1 MTSYRT
7 IRAAVTAE
15 IEVSRSR
22 FRCHLH
28 RIADEPQARELIA
41 GYRREYWDSRH
52 VCSAFLIADGSIE
65 RSNDDGEPAGTAG
78 APMLAALRGAEVND
92 VVAIVVRW
100 FGGVLLGTGGLTRA
114 YGDSVRAALA
124 EAELLERR
132 WLDRAVV
139 EVDIAEAGRLEN
151 ALRRRGFAVEGTDYD
166 RRALVRVAFEPG
178 QDQSLAGL
186 VAEATG
192 GAASITSA
200 TGGWLDWT
208 ATT

>member
-1 MTSYRT
+1 MSYRT
-7 IRAAVTAE
+7 VGNAVTAE

-28 RIADEPQARELIA
+28 RIWEEADARELIA

-52 VCSAFLIADGSIE
+52 VCSAFLIAEGAIE

-124 EAELLERR
+124 EAHVIERR
-132 WLDRAVV
+132 WRDRAVLEV
-139 EVDIAEAGRLEN
+139 EIAEAGRLEN
-151 ALRRRGFAVEGTDYD
+151 ALRRRGFAVEGVDYEA
-166 RRALVRVAFEPG
+166 RAMVRVAFEPG
-178 QDQSLAGL
+178 QQDALADL

-192 GAASITSA
+192 GAAVITPA
-200 TGGWLDWT
+200 VGGWLDWT
-208 ATT
+208 ATP